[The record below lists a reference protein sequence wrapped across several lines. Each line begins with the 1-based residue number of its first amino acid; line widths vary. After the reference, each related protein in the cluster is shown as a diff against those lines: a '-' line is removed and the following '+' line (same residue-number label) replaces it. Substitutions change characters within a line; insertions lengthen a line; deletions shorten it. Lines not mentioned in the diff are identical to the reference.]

1 MRRDAAAIGPNAA
14 GRRVYYMNDNDF
26 PCWAGSREVGYF
38 RPTEEAANLV
48 GNLPHWRQD
57 GVTYFVTFRL
67 ADSLPQAKLDEWVRE
82 RDASRAAH
90 PKPWDDATNIA
101 YHRQFTAKIEKW
113 LDTGYGSCM
122 LAGSEIR
129 SIVANALRHFDRV
142 RYWLDSWVVMPNHVH
157 VVVTPLADYDLSQ
170 ILHSWKSFT
179 SHSIVKLLPDWRGPI
194 WQKESFDHIVRS
206 PDHLERFRIYI
217 ADNPRG
223 LSADRYSRNGVA
235 PP

>member
-82 RDASRAAH
+82 RDASAPR
-90 PKPWDDATNIA
+90 P
-101 YHRQFTAKIEKW
+101 
-113 LDTGYGSCM
+113 
-122 LAGSEIR
+122 SET
-129 SIVANALRHFDRV
+129 V
-142 RYWLDSWVVMPNHVH
+142 
-157 VVVTPLADYDLSQ
+157 
-170 ILHSWKSFT
+170 
-179 SHSIVKLLPDWRGPI
+179 G
-194 WQKESFDHIVRS
+194 
-206 PDHLERFRIYI
+206 
-217 ADNPRG
+217 
-223 LSADRYSRNGVA
+223 
-235 PP
+235 